1 VIFMKEITFQK
12 LEDNLKNLK
21 ENKKIDKSK
30 IEKFKLSKEYGLN
43 LLGIDSENSNSEKN
57 KQLILNVIKKLSCNK
72 LSEYSNCFDDKNLNL
87 ENLYKLYKNLKK
99 ISGDKE
105 VSQTV
110 KDFCCFL
117 YKCLKYEYTNILE
130 FKYDDEYFKP
140 KDTIWEL
147 NSDLIKLNNHY
158 SHNDEFGKE
167 FQKIKLSKNLGLNLL
182 KTQDTQYNNNPLILE
197 LIKLFLKLD
206 EKIFGSSD
214 VNLIT
219 QEFEKLNDKTKK
231 LQKLDNTIK
240 LINKLIDQSTQANLN
255 LNGHLDFYTFLFN
268 CLKYEDKY
276 AVTKEIYEHN
286 SSALFPNE
294 LPKIDDLNQTYFGD
308 CYLISSLRNIVEKKP
323 KLIKNCFLKS
333 NYDENDDYIKI
344 RLFQI
349 EISSKLVANEDDI
362 IKNDP
367 DKFIDYV
374 AFKAKAKNPIIIK
387 VKNTIAKDKEK
398 KIIGNKGA
406 PWVNFME
413 KAFAIYR
420 NNVGWVSA
428 KKGDSNAEVMVKQWY
443 EPAQKNDP
451 SIKDAEGGPEF
462 IAACAITGL
471 KTSVKGARYISHKF
485 SFYKDFKEQINCNTI
500 RQYIKS
506 RLQNG
511 YKLETSFN
519 KANKSLKIYKKHSY
533 SINKIDDNNIYL
545 INSWEGYNKTPI
557 SIKLDKYIK
566 LEPIISKTKFKK

>member
-1 VIFMKEITFQK
+1 MKEITFQK

-214 VNLIT
+214 VRTRIH
-219 QEFEKLNDKTKK
+219 KT
-231 LQKLDNTIK
+231 
-240 LINKLIDQSTQANLN
+240 
-255 LNGHLDFYTFLFN
+255 
-268 CLKYEDKY
+268 
-276 AVTKEIYEHN
+276 
-286 SSALFPNE
+286 
-294 LPKIDDLNQTYFGD
+294 
-308 CYLISSLRNIVEKKP
+308 R
-323 KLIKNCFLKS
+323 
-333 NYDENDDYIKI
+333 
-344 RLFQI
+344 
-349 EISSKLVANEDDI
+349 
-362 IKNDP
+362 
-367 DKFIDYV
+367 
-374 AFKAKAKNPIIIK
+374 
-387 VKNTIAKDKEK
+387 
-398 KIIGNKGA
+398 
-406 PWVNFME
+406 
-413 KAFAIYR
+413 
-420 NNVGWVSA
+420 
-428 KKGDSNAEVMVKQWY
+428 
-443 EPAQKNDP
+443 
-451 SIKDAEGGPEF
+451 
-462 IAACAITGL
+462 
-471 KTSVKGARYISHKF
+471 
-485 SFYKDFKEQINCNTI
+485 
-500 RQYIKS
+500 
-506 RLQNG
+506 
-511 YKLETSFN
+511 
-519 KANKSLKIYKKHSY
+519 
-533 SINKIDDNNIYL
+533 
-545 INSWEGYNKTPI
+545 
-557 SIKLDKYIK
+557 
-566 LEPIISKTKFKK
+566 